1 MLKLEHL
8 RQPFLLSCEMHF
20 LNSCTKFCTKP
31 IFRVFSF
38 IFECLKKQKIRTP
51 KSAENPCKIK
61 KIGRFIIFRFLD
73 TDYNLDTTADAV
85 QKAVRTMT
93 LNFLRIMNC

>member
-20 LNSCTKFCTKP
+20 LNSCTKP
-31 IFRVFSF
+31 IFCVFLL

-61 KIGRFIIFRFLD
+61 KNQENWNEYFYF
-73 TDYNLDTTADAV
+73 
-85 QKAVRTMT
+85 
-93 LNFLRIMNC
+93 

>member
-61 KIGRFIIFRFLD
+61 KNRKIYHLPIPGLSD
-73 TDYNLDTTADAV
+73 WT
-85 QKAVRTMT
+85 
-93 LNFLRIMNC
+93 